1 MPNWC
6 ENELRVTGNKENIDA
21 LLKLIESDDLS
32 FDFEKVIP
40 HPEEIKPNSEEGYF
54 FRVNNW
60 GTKWRLEE
68 DSIII
73 DRESDQ
79 ETCIGFDTAWAPCL
93 PIVTKLA
100 ELFPALKFKY
110 TYGES
115 DLDFSGFATFENG
128 GLIDSGEGE
137 YDDYTRDWYEEVDN
151 QDEDENGN
159 EL

>member
-6 ENELRVTGNKENIDA
+6 ENELIVTGNKENINA
-21 LLKLIESDDLS
+21 LIDLIESDDLS

-40 HPEEIKPNSEEGYF
+40 HPEGIKQNSEEGYF

-68 DSIII
+68 DSISI
-73 DRESDQ
+73 DRESD
-79 ETCIGFDTAWAPCL
+79 EEISMSFDTAWAPCL

-100 ELFPALKFKY
+100 ELFPALKIKY

-115 DLDFSGFATFENG
+115 GMDFSGFANYQNG
-128 GLIDSGEGE
+128 ELIDSGNGE
-137 YDDYTRDWYEEVDN
+137 YDVYTKDWYEEDDA
-151 QDEDENGN
+151 QDDDVA
-159 EL
+159 